1 MRTYKEYLIPETI
14 DYEEIKYLV
23 SIGSKVLVRVKHP
36 NLGNTI
42 VELFPDNKIGVNH
55 NICPLSISDMYLIK
69 RNTMYIYFCPFY
81 IGNYV

>member
-42 VELFPDNKIGVNH
+42 VELFPDNKIEVNYD
-55 NICPLSISDMYLIK
+55 ICSLSISDMYLIK
-69 RNTMYIYFCPFY
+69 RNIIYIYFCRFY
-81 IGNYV
+81 IGNHV

>member
-14 DYEEIKYLV
+14 DYEEIKYLL

-42 VELFPDNKIGVNH
+42 VELFPDNRIGINYD
-55 NICPLSISDMYLIK
+55 ICPLSIPDMYLIK
-69 RNTMYIYFCPFY
+69 RNIIYIYFCRFY
-81 IGNYV
+81 IGNHV

>member
-14 DYEEIKYLV
+14 DHEEIKYLV

-42 VELFPDNKIGVNH
+42 VELFPDNRIGVNYD
-55 NICPLSISDMYLIK
+55 IYPLSISDIYLIK
-69 RNTMYIYFCPFY
+69 RNIVSIYFYKFY
-81 IGNYV
+81 TGNHV